1 MKSILFHFRHH
12 IGIFY
17 ALSVGGGLETIIFPR
32 IGLGIFEL
40 SRFNIIPFYAKD
52 LLVDIGA
59 MLLLC
64 HTP

>member
-17 ALSVGGGLETIIFPR
+17 ALSVGGGETIIFPR

>member
-17 ALSVGGGLETIIFPR
+17 ALSVGGLETIIFPR

-59 MLLLC
+59 ILLLC